1 MLALSPRQTHA
12 ALAVRC
18 AANVVLLAIAFAA
31 LVIVSSRA
39 EAMKIQEVKSP
50 GGVTAWLVE
59 EHGIPLIAMRFA
71 FEGGNAQDP
80 DGKEGVANY
89 IASMMDEGA
98 GELTSKQFQER
109 MEAIAMRM
117 SFDDSRDAIYGSFET
132 LSENRDA
139 ALDLL
144 ALAVNKPRFD
154 ADAVERI
161 RGQLLASLA

>member
-1 MLALSPRQTHA
+1 MLCAHPPPPINPDGALHMLALSPRQTHA
-12 ALAVRC
+12 SLAVHC

-89 IASMMDEGA
+89 IASMMEDRKSTRLNSSHLGI
-98 GELTSKQFQER
+98 S
-109 MEAIAMRM
+109 
-117 SFDDSRDAIYGSFET
+117 Y
-132 LSENRDA
+132 
-139 ALDLL
+139 
-144 ALAVNKPRFD
+144 AVFCLKKK
-154 ADAVERI
+154 
-161 RGQLLASLA
+161 